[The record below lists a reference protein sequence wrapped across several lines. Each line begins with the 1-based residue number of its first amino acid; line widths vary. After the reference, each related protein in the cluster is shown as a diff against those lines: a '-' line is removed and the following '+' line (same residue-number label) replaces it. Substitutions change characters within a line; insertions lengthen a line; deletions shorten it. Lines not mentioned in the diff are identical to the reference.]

1 MSNQKRH
8 CQKKSY
14 ATKRPTVCLTSHGE
28 NKKKTCLFELLFLN
42 KKFRFYVRQE
52 MKAKDNS
59 RLISW
64 FCISCPSRSMV
75 VVALKVWLWIEPM
88 TFSRNFHLLSPTFQ
102 SLLLGMH
109 IILLVLQIMRN
120 AGNSTVCSSTIY
132 QISSLSICDGQCI
145 FLLLSTLKVVNPMMC
160 KLESSG
166 RKFRLFQFSFS
177 MHVCIHSFHS
187 ITFVRNLHL
196 VAHLHWINI
205 HNHILMN
212 VYSWL

>member
-1 MSNQKRH
+1 M
-8 CQKKSY
+8 
-14 ATKRPTVCLTSHGE
+14 
-28 NKKKTCLFELLFLN
+28 KKKVRRRKGQRRLFDFSWGEQKENVFVWTSFLK
-42 KKFRFYVRQE
+42 KKFRLYVRRQE

-120 AGNSTVCSSTIY
+120 AGNSTVCSSTI
-132 QISSLSICDGQCI
+132 QAG
-145 FLLLSTLKVVNPMMC
+145 LLTRVL
-160 KLESSG
+160 
-166 RKFRLFQFSFS
+166 FSFS
-177 MHVCIHSFHS
+177 NPRLRV
-187 ITFVRNLHL
+187 T
-196 VAHLHWINI
+196 
-205 HNHILMN
+205 
-212 VYSWL
+212 

>member
-1 MSNQKRH
+1 
-8 CQKKSY
+8 
-14 ATKRPTVCLTSHGE
+14 
-28 NKKKTCLFELLFLN
+28 
-42 KKFRFYVRQE
+42 

-59 RLISW
+59 RLISR

-75 VVALKVWLWIEPM
+75 VDSSLESLGLWIEPM

-132 QISSLSICDGQCI
+132 QISSLSICSCSSDGDGQCI

-187 ITFVRNLHL
+187 ITFVRNFLHPFAL
-196 VAHLHWINI
+196 SSISALNK
-205 HNHILMN
+205 
-212 VYSWL
+212 YS